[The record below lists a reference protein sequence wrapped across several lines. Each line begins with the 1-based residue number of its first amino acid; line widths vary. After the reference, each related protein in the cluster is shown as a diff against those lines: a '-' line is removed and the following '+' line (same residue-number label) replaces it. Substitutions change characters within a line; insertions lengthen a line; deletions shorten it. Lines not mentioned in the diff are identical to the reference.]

1 MAESRRV
8 QLTNL
13 SCGVASF
20 SSDTS
25 DPVRQG
31 CPGVL
36 QDNGTGSGRPSVS
49 ETTRLVLTLF
59 ESDKRRFPEF
69 NYCEL
74 IENQQTEDVPLS
86 QLDLEEEGE
95 HDEAAAIARTLEE
108 KYGDK
113 RKRKDRI
120 QDLVD
125 IGYGYDEDSFI
136 DNSEAYDEFVP
147 SFLTT
152 NFGGFYVNSGV
163 LHFRQISDTDNDDF
177 STEEGII
184 EPTKKRKLDGEQD
197 KPKKPRGEMK
207 SNTKLSTVS
216 KTRVNDVKIKKKKAA
231 KMLSVT
237 SMLKRFQREK
247 EKERQNMEKA
257 NQMIDATTA
266 SPFPADA
273 VGGGGSGLTDPLLSL
288 IGSTNDHALIQ
299 AASTVD
305 FDIDLDSLLEVS
317 EENLSPKSLP
327 QAAAEM
333 QLIKPGSGL
342 QVQQNI
348 HSEAESQ
355 PLTAK
360 ANVLP
365 KPQSDQLQFL
375 AEPSSVVLS
384 QSNPL
389 PEGLPP
395 GLVDSIGDLVM
406 AAKTSEG
413 ESKVKFFSSDI
424 NSILLD
430 IELQCQEQ
438 SNQLRSKVYKHLSS
452 FMPCS
457 KDTLLK
463 RVKKLLITQEEEPP
477 TAEDQLQK
485 LKKAIERSMPE
496 QMACFQES
504 WQAYEQAK
512 TSKETEEENL
522 EEKSVRKGV
531 PKKLFKWNQEI
542 RNCLD
547 LLLKEKMEKCQK
559 EGKYGQEL
567 EEYLKTVLDN
577 EVKPLWPKGWMQS
590 RVLRRES
597 RKLSGLFSSLQLNKA
612 KGFQTEKGQSSVG
625 RASKSTDGCSSLQG
639 TEELKVESSIF
650 VLSPSTADKPPANPT
665 SAPERSLLDILAD
678 QALAHE
684 HPLDLSRDYLATAI
698 FKPWSFG
705 MDDRSPPLPPP
716 PPHSS
721 PINFPES
728 QVVLPQLLQ
737 VGDMRSLA
745 APQLRNGQ

>member
-8 QLTNL
+8 QLTTL

-36 QDNGTGSGRPSVS
+36 QDNGTGSGRPSVT
-49 ETTRLVLTLF
+49 ETMRLVITLF
-59 ESDKRRFPEF
+59 EPDRRRFPEF

-74 IENQQTEDVPLS
+74 IENKQTEDVPLS
-86 QLDLEEEGE
+86 QLDLEEKGE

-108 KYGDK
+108 KYDDK

-152 NFGGFYVNSGV
+152 KFGGFYVNSGV
-163 LHFRQISDTDNDDF
+163 LHFRQISDTDTDDF

-184 EPTKKRKLDGEQD
+184 EPTKKRKFDGEQD
-197 KPKKPRGEMK
+197 KPKKRRGEMK

-257 NQMIDATTA
+257 NQMMEATTA
-266 SPFPADA
+266 SPFPTDA
-273 VGGGGSGLTDPLLSL
+273 AGGGSGLTDRLLSL

-348 HSEAESQ
+348 QSEAESQ

-375 AEPSSVVLS
+375 AEPSPVVRSLS
-384 QSNPL
+384 TSL

-438 SNQLRSKVYKHLSS
+438 SSQLRSKVYKHLSS

-463 RVKKLLITQEEEPP
+463 RVKKLLITHEEEP

-504 WQAYEQAK
+504 CQAYAQAK

-531 PKKLFKWNQEI
+531 PKKVFKWNQEI

-590 RVLRRES
+590 RVLRKES

-612 KGFQTEKGQSSVG
+612 KGFQTEKGHSSVG
-625 RASKSTDGCSSLQG
+625 GASKSTDGCSSLQG

-678 QALAHE
+678 QALARE
-684 HPLDLSRDYLATAI
+684 HPLDLSRGYMATAI

-705 MDDRSPPLPPP
+705 SMDDRSPPLPPP
-716 PPHSS
+716 PPNSS